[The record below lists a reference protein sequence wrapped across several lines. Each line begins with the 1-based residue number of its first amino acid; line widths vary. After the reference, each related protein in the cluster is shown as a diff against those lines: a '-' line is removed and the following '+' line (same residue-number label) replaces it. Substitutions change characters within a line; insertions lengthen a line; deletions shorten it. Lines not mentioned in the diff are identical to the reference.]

1 MFCFLLIDVLSSVIF
16 NAFLAPWL
24 ELTNLIAPFCVFNGG
39 ALLLVQW
46 PVSCLRYLNTQLD
59 LATYFASQI
68 LCLLYHS
75 KQTQGTEFLGQI
87 ILSSEE

>member
-39 ALLLVQW
+39 ALLLVQ
-46 PVSCLRYLNTQLD
+46 
-59 LATYFASQI
+59 
-68 LCLLYHS
+68 
-75 KQTQGTEFLGQI
+75 
-87 ILSSEE
+87 